1 MECVRKVT
9 EDIFWVGGND
19 RRLALFENVYPIPQG
34 VSYNSYLIMDEKTV
48 LTDGVDHAVTKQ
60 FFENV
65 SALLKDRPLDY
76 LIINHMEPDHAGSIA
91 EIVKRYPE
99 VTLVC
104 NEKTK
109 KMLSQF
115 FAEEFQIMTVGPKDS
130 LCTGNHTFS
139 FVMAP
144 MVHWPEVMVT
154 YDASAK
160 VLFSADAFGTFGA
173 LEGHLFA
180 DAMDFQTQW
189 LPEARR
195 YYANIVGKYGPSV
208 QALLKA
214 ASQLE
219 IEAICPLHGPVIR
232 KDFSLYLKAYQ
243 SWSTYMPEEEGVLI
257 AYASIYGNTEN
268 AAEVLAFELSQ
279 RGVKNI
285 RVCDTAST
293 HPSYLVAEAFRC
305 SHLVFAAAS
314 YNSGLFD
321 SMEILLNDLVHHNLQ
336 NRKVI
341 LIENGSWAPSA
352 GKKMTEL
359 VGQMKQT
366 EIIAPLLTVRSSLK
380 PEQREKIS
388 AIADAIAQSIKKE

>member
-1 MECVRKVT
+1 
-9 EDIFWVGGND
+9 
-19 RRLALFENVYPIPQG
+19 
-34 VSYNSYLIMDEKTV
+34 
-48 LTDGVDHAVTKQ
+48 
-60 FFENV
+60 
-65 SALLKDRPLDY
+65 
-76 LIINHMEPDHAGSIA
+76 
-91 EIVKRYPE
+91 
-99 VTLVC
+99 
-104 NEKTK
+104 
-109 KMLSQF
+109 
-115 FAEEFQIMTVGPKDS
+115 
-130 LCTGNHTFS
+130 
-139 FVMAP
+139 
-144 MVHWPEVMVT
+144 
-154 YDASAK
+154 
-160 VLFSADAFGTFGA
+160 
-173 LEGHLFA
+173 
-180 DAMDFQTQW
+180 
-189 LPEARR
+189 
-195 YYANIVGKYGPSV
+195 
-208 QALLKA
+208 
-214 ASQLE
+214 
-219 IEAICPLHGPVIR
+219 
-232 KDFSLYLKAYQ
+232 
-243 SWSTYMPEEEGVLI
+243 MPEEEGVLI